1 MTSHAQFLADFR
13 SQITRLLQERDK
25 EWEASRRLL
34 DGARLSTTV
43 KRLVEC
49 ARETDVPQAVRE
61 ALLTA
66 LNQGEVERIQDLP
79 GSRLKELT
87 GLPPSKALRALCV
100 WFDLAELPA
109 SRWPVPSL
117 DSETVATFVQDHVNP
132 FDLLVTTNVASL
144 LELGAGDLSLASEVA
159 DLYAA
164 RIREQNRTLMLHCL
178 DRLHPQS
185 KLGGPLHPQE
195 DRLQALRSRS
205 DLSFQF
211 LAGQDLY
218 EYDRLVRAGRLASR
232 YAVAACW
239 APATPTFA
247 YEPTRVSPEVIQKEL
262 ERTKGAFRQT
272 RYVGEPALEVQ
283 HGDRMLLFPPWK
295 FEIRGPL
302 VLLEVLARGAH
313 LGLLGAVD
321 NQVFWEIMAQLL
333 EEERYRPAD
342 ELFTAET
349 LPAIFGHVYEQLSAL
364 PIGERLDLRSC
375 GPLRTNIPRVLPAK
389 GQPDAYRFRSVMI
402 RRGALFPDMPASSTA
417 RRFPDMAEEP
427 LPWMLTLVPDC

>member
-34 DGARLSTTV
+34 NGPGLSATV

-49 ARETDVPQAVRE
+49 ARETDLPQEVRD

-109 SRWPVPSL
+109 SRWPIPSL
-117 DSETVATFVQDHVNP
+117 DSQTVATFVQDHANP
-132 FDLLVTTNVASL
+132 FDILLTADVASL
-144 LELGAGDLSLASEVA
+144 LEVGSGDLSLASEVA
-159 DLYAA
+159 DLYAR
-164 RIREQNRTLMLHCL
+164 RIREQNRTLTLHCI

-195 DRLQALRSRS
+195 DRLNALRSRS

-211 LAGQDLY
+211 MAGQDVY
-218 EYDRLVRAGRLASR
+218 EYDRLVRSGRLASR

-247 YEPTRVSPEVIQKEL
+247 YEPTRLSQAVIQKEL
-262 ERTKGAFRQT
+262 ERTKGPFRQT
-272 RYVGEPALEVQ
+272 QYVGEPALEVQ

-302 VLLEVLARGAH
+302 VLLEVIARSAH

-333 EEERYRPAD
+333 DEDRYRPAD
-342 ELFTAET
+342 TLFTAET
-349 LPAIFGHVYEQLSAL
+349 LPAIFGPVYEQLSSL
-364 PIGERLDLRSC
+364 PIGDRFDLTTC
-375 GPLRTNIPRVLPAK
+375 GPLRTNIPRILPAE
-389 GQPDAYRFRSVMI
+389 GLPNTYRFRSVII

-427 LPWMLTLVPDC
+427 IPWMLTLVPD